1 MRKKSG
7 VKISFFAF
15 QDIITSTTGILILIT
30 LILTFFL
37 NEAAELGESDN
48 LSDLQDK
55 LAKLEESIAQTHD
68 EISKLDQLLKDWGD
82 VDPDKLAEEIKKLQ
96 ARLAKLK
103 GEIADLGE
111 EQKEALELA
120 ARLNIEQEKA
130 EKLQMQLDSTNQE
143 IADLRRK
150 VSQAAAANIL
160 FPNIS
165 RQLANKKLLLIVM
178 AKGNHEVIEYG
189 GGRTLKKNFGS
200 KLALTTYLKGKPSP
214 ITYHIVLF
222 VKPSGIDDFLSLHG
236 KVASMKPA
244 RPSELNHLG
253 YKYIGWDALDQD
265 AELAIK

>member
-37 NEAAELGESDN
+37 NQAAELGESDN

-55 LAKLEESIAQTHD
+55 LAKMEESIAQTHD
-68 EISKLDQLLKDWGD
+68 EISRLDKLLKDWGD
-82 VDPDKLAEEIKKLQ
+82 VDPEKLTEEIKELQ
-96 ARLAKLK
+96 ARLAALK
-103 GEIADLGE
+103 GKIADLGE
-111 EQKEALELA
+111 EQREALELA

-130 EKLQMQLDSTNQE
+130 KKLQMQLDSSNQK

-150 VSQAAAANIL
+150 VKEAAAANIL
-160 FPNIS
+160 FPSIS
-165 RQLANKKLLLIVM
+165 RQLVNKKLMLVVM

-189 GGRTLKKNFGS
+189 GSRTLKNNFGS

-214 ITYHIVLF
+214 IAYHIVLF
-222 VKPSGIDDFLSLHG
+222 IKPSGIDEFLSLHG
-236 KVASMKPA
+236 TAASRK
-244 RPSELNHLG
+244 RPSELNLLG